1 VAIRTAPE
9 DGPKEF
15 ADVTSFYPTFL
26 YESLWDAL
34 MCLLASPGIARRFCE
49 RVKGGAVFLLYICLY
64 SMGRFLVETPR

>member
-1 VAIRTAPE
+1 MGHTHSARGRAHGV
-9 DGPKEF
+9 

-49 RVKGGAVFLLYICLY
+49 RVKGGDVFLLYVCL
-64 SMGRFLVETPR
+64 